1 MGPLAGLTVIDASWG
16 MPGSVGSLLLA
27 DNGASVIKVER
38 RAARRKEQSL
48 ARLAWERGKRSV
60 ELNVDDPADRDVLL
74 ELLGKADVFVESFG
88 RGRAAQHGLGYEQLR
103 ERYPRMVCCSMTAYG
118 QHGPWRDEPGYD
130 CLVAAKLGVT
140 SEQPGGGRA
149 GPIFLGHPHIGY
161 GTGFLAAISI
171 LAAIRARH
179 VTGRGQL
186 VEVSLLDGLLAQS
199 PMNWW
204 YHPQGISY
212 VQTSG
217 GQRTGFGRKR
227 LITAAFECAD
237 GEWIQIHTGGLGGFK
252 RTMEIFGF
260 GDMTQTVSEGSEMA
274 VPLNDEELVIA
285 REYIPQAFKQKPR
298 QEWIDL
304 FHAQDLAA
312 LPVLRP
318 GEVLDD
324 EQVRHAGCV
333 MTVQHPQYGA
343 LRQSAPPLVFEK
355 SPNSVPRPAPRA
367 GEHNDEIRAWLR
379 GTGAA
384 PSGSS
389 APSGANESA
398 PQVAGTPP
406 AGRLRHALQGI
417 RILDFA
423 SFFATPYGAKILS
436 DLGADV
442 IQIESP
448 GGDQMRPLPNPFEA
462 CQRGKRNIV
471 LNLKTAEGRAAA
483 HDLVRSADAIVHNQ
497 RPGKADKIG
506 LGYEELAKINPR
518 LVYCYL
524 PGYGSSGPKSHLKA
538 FAPLISGFTGLLYE
552 AAGMGNPPVR
562 SVEGNEDYYN
572 GLLGAVALLLGLE
585 YRAKT
590 GQGQYIESPQLHS
603 SLFVTSHHFLG
614 PHGESLSALPLD
626 GQQLGWGPL
635 YRLYQTSDDWI
646 CIACVGDQ
654 CFRRLAQAARLSDR
668 VVSRWAA
675 EEQRAGA
682 ADELAAELTE
692 RFAMMTAAQAQA
704 LLRQHEVPC
713 EIPSKEPVEPKLF
726 WQDWARECGLVVE
739 QPDSLWGPIR
749 EIGLYLHLSETPGQ
763 HKGPAPRLGQHT
775 REVLRELGYGSERI
789 DELRAKG
796 AVFCEAAPK

>member
-27 DNGASVIKVER
+27 DNGATVVKVER
-38 RAARRKEQSL
+38 RATQPRQQTL
-48 ARLAWERGKRSV
+48 ARLAWERGKKSV
-60 ELNVDDPADRDVLL
+60 ELNVNDRADRDVLL
-74 ELLGKADVFVESFG
+74 GLLGKADIFIESFG
-88 RGRAAQHGLGYEQLR
+88 LGRAAPMGLAYEQLR
-103 ERYPRMVCCSMTAYG
+103 ERFPRLIYCSITAYG
-118 QHGPWRDEPGYD
+118 RVGPWRDEPGYD

-140 SEQPGGGRA
+140 SEQPSAGRE

-161 GTGFLAAISI
+161 GTGFLAAIGI
-171 LAAIRARH
+171 LAAVRARH
-179 VTGRGQL
+179 QTQLGQL
-186 VEVSLLDGLLAQS
+186 VDVSLLDGLLAQS

-204 YHPQGISY
+204 YHPENISY

-217 GQRTGFGRKR
+217 GQRLGFGRKR

-237 GEWIQIHTGGLGGFK
+237 GEWIQIHTGGSGGFK

-274 VPLNDEELVIA
+274 VPLNDEEMVIA
-285 REYIPQAFKQKPR
+285 REYIPQAFKLKPR
-298 QEWIDL
+298 QEWLEL
-304 FHAQDLAA
+304 FRAQDLAA

-324 EQVRHAGCV
+324 EQVKYAKCV
-333 MTVQHPQYGA
+333 MTVKHPQYGE

-355 SPNSVPRPAPRA
+355 CPLDLPTPAPQT
-367 GEHNDEIRAWLR
+367 GEHNDEIRALAR
-379 GTGAA
+379 SAQPAA
-384 PSGSS
+384 S
-389 APSGANESA
+389 APVGEEK
-398 PQVAGTPP
+398 P
-406 AGRLRHALQGI
+406 LKHALQGV

-462 CQRGKRNIV
+462 AQRGKRNIV
-471 LNLKTAEGRAAA
+471 LNLKTPEGRAIA
-483 HDLVRSADAIVHNQ
+483 HELVRSADVIMHNQ

-506 LGYEELAKINPR
+506 LGYEELSKLNPR

-552 AAGMGNPPVR
+552 AAGAGNSPVR
-562 SVEGNEDYYN
+562 SAEGNEDYYN
-572 GLLGAVALLLGLE
+572 GLLGAVAVLAGLE
-585 YRAKT
+585 YRART
-590 GQGQYIESPQLHS
+590 GTGQYIESPQLHS

-614 PHGESLSALPLD
+614 PNSESLSAVPMD
-626 GQQLGWGPL
+626 GGQMGWGPL
-635 YRLYQTSDDWI
+635 YRLYRTADDWI
-646 CIACVGDQ
+646 CLACVGDR
-654 CFRRLAQAARLSDR
+654 CFKRFAQALNLPEDL
-668 VVSRWAA
+668 VSRCSS
-675 EEQRAGA
+675 ESQRAAA
-682 ADELAAELTE
+682 ADELVAAV
-692 RFAMMTAAQAQA
+692 TARLGSLSSAQAKS
-704 LLRQHEVPC
+704 LLREHRVPC

-726 WQDWARECGLVVE
+726 FADWAKASGLVVE
-739 QPDSLWGPIR
+739 HPDSPWGPIR
-749 EIGLYLHLSETPGQ
+749 EFGLYLHLSQTPGQ

-775 REVLRELGYGSERI
+775 REILRELGYSEERI
-789 DELRAKG
+789 AELAGKS
-796 AVFCEAAPK
+796 AVFCDAQPT

>member
-27 DNGASVIKVER
+27 DNGATVIKVER
-38 RAARRKEQSL
+38 RATQPRQPTL
-48 ARLAWERGKRSV
+48 ARLAWERGKKSL
-60 ELNVDDPADRDVLL
+60 ELNIDDPAERDVLL
-74 ELLGKADVFVESFG
+74 QLLGKADVFLESFG
-88 RGRAAQHGLGYEQLR
+88 RGRAAALGLAYDQIRARFPRLVYCSITGYGH
-103 ERYPRMVCCSMTAYG
+103 V
-118 QHGPWRDEPGYD
+118 GPWRDEPGYD

-140 SEQPGGGRA
+140 SEQASAGRS

-179 VTGRGQL
+179 IIQKGQW
-186 VEVSLLDGLLAQS
+186 VDVSLLDGLVAQS

-204 YHPQGISY
+204 HQPENISY

-217 GQRTGFGRKR
+217 GQRLGFGRKR

-237 GEWIQIHTGGLGGFK
+237 GEWIQIHTGGQGGFK

-260 GDMTQTVSEGSEMA
+260 GDMTLTVSEGSEMA

-285 REYIPQAFKQKPR
+285 REYIPQAFKQKTR
-298 QEWIDL
+298 QEWLDL
-304 FHAQDLAA
+304 FRAQDLAA

-324 EQVRHAGCV
+324 EQVKHAKCV
-333 MTVQHPQYGA
+333 MTVQHPEYGE

-355 SPNSVPRPAPRA
+355 CPLERPAPAPRV
-367 GEHNDEIRAWLR
+367 GQHNDEIRALAR
-379 GTGAA
+379 
-384 PSGSS
+384 S
-389 APSGANESA
+389 APSQAQVSA
-398 PQVAGTPP
+398 PITGAKP
-406 AGRLRHALQGI
+406 LKHALQGI
-417 RILDFA
+417 RVLDFA
-423 SFFATPYGAKILS
+423 SFFATPYGAKLLS

-462 CQRGKRNIV
+462 AQRGKRNIV
-471 LNLKTAEGRAAA
+471 LNLKNPEARAIA
-483 HDLVRSADAIVHNQ
+483 HELVRSADVIVHNQ

-506 LGYEELAKINPR
+506 LGYEELAKLNPR

-552 AAGMGNPPVR
+552 AAGTGNPPVR

-572 GLLGAVALLLGLE
+572 GLLGAVAVLLGLE
-585 YRAKT
+585 HRAKT

-614 PHGESLSALPLD
+614 PKGESISATPMD
-626 GQQLGWGPL
+626 AEQMGMGPL
-635 YRLYQTSDDWI
+635 YRLYRTSDDWI
-646 CIACVGDQ
+646 CLACVGES
-654 CFRRLAQAARLSDR
+654 CFKRLARALGLPAELVAKWSVESQRQAL
-668 VVSRWAA
+668 
-675 EEQRAGA
+675 
-682 ADELAAELTE
+682 ADELVGSLAE
-692 RFAMMTAAQAQA
+692 RFVSMTSAQAKS
-704 LLRQHEVPC
+704 LLREQRVPC

-726 WQDWARECGLVVE
+726 FEDWARQSGLVVE

-749 EIGLYLHLSETPGQ
+749 EFGLYMHLSQTPGE

-775 REVLRELGYGSERI
+775 QEILRELGYSEQRI
-789 DELRAKG
+789 AELAAARAI
-796 AVFCEAAPK
+796 FCDTAAQETPPQ